1 MPFKCFPESL
11 KRELSYQYLCLED
24 VCVTLLSCV
33 SAPEQRVC
41 YSRGSEL
48 MVKWND
54 PSLTKRGETSLHWR
68 THEWSHTLRFLLI
81 TNIPSHFKKTLYIYL
96 FVIYF

>member
-1 MPFKCFPESL
+1 MPFKCLPESL

-48 MVKWND
+48 MVKWMTL
-54 PSLTKRGETSLHWR
+54 PSLRGVRPHSIGGPTSGH
-68 THEWSHTLRFLLI
+68 TH
-81 TNIPSHFKKTLYIYL
+81 
-96 FVIYF
+96 

>member
-1 MPFKCFPESL
+1 MFLENKNLSDMPFKCFPESL

-54 PSLTKRGETSLHWR
+54 PSLTKGGENSLLER
-68 THEWSHTLRFLLI
+68 TH
-81 TNIPSHFKKTLYIYL
+81 
-96 FVIYF
+96 